1 MTNPTPT
8 SGAADRCQACVD
20 RNDGFYGSYA
30 PQCPAHN
37 DDGTPRDTAL
47 AKAQQPALTAQ
58 AISVEPAR
66 AVSETVNFTDQST
79 VSPIEK
85 ARRYLTHV
93 ASKKPNNPYFFDD
106 GYPRES
112 VADDAAAAL
121 SVLEQLAASYGQA
134 PAQPTAAGCLQ
145 HLTTLQEQAGMYA
158 DDFTPQAAQQ
168 ASAHVLHLVQDA
180 FAEVAMAYPK
190 AFALHKVG
198 LADTAVR
205 EALAAPAT
213 QQAGATKEH
222 VRLVRVIANKIE
234 DGSLFR
240 SGIYSNKDLARFVR
254 NVADAAA
261 PQFPTAQAA
270 ESVPAIQ
277 GETNVQLDT
286 DSNPTAPG
294 KQRDMACSLALG
306 QPVGNGQDQAAG
318 HLGAQG
324 DKLLT
329 VAERNI
335 RSFLRSATLKSESD
349 REAALNCVD
358 VLWEAARAPA
368 GSVPAPV
375 LDSLALMKVV
385 MQADEALSGRCT
397 RGTTNWAAAIGKAV
411 QDAVLAAR
419 APADSV
425 MEDAARLLRQILA
438 ASQDGDSDTH
448 LSAHFVSRIET
459 ITKAGGAA

>member
-1 MTNPTPT
+1 M
-8 SGAADRCQACVD
+8 
-20 RNDGFYGSYA
+20 
-30 PQCPAHN
+30 
-37 DDGTPRDTAL
+37 
-47 AKAQQPALTAQ
+47 
-58 AISVEPAR
+58 
-66 AVSETVNFTDQST
+66 
-79 VSPIEK
+79 
-85 ARRYLTHV
+85 
-93 ASKKPNNPYFFDD
+93 
-106 GYPRES
+106 
-112 VADDAAAAL
+112 
-121 SVLEQLAASYGQA
+121 
-134 PAQPTAAGCLQ
+134 
-145 HLTTLQEQAGMYA
+145 
-158 DDFTPQAAQQ
+158 
-168 ASAHVLHLVQDA
+168 
-180 FAEVAMAYPK
+180 
-190 AFALHKVG
+190 G

-335 RSFLRSATLKSESD
+335 RSFLRSATFKSESD

-358 VLWEAARAPA
+358 VLGEAVRASA
-368 GSVPAPV
+368 ESVPAVGYPP
-375 LDSLALMKVV
+375 LPDFDSGDEPIWEAIFNWKAATPGSDAHRKANAIESAIINQLRAYVDAYV
-385 MQADEALSGRCT
+385 DAD
-397 RGTTNWAAAIGKAV
+397 
-411 QDAVLAAR
+411 R
-419 APADSV
+419 ASRDPADSV
-425 MEDAARLLRQILA
+425 LEDASRYEMVRRGQHWSVVDGIGNCLRAEGLDA
-438 ASQDGDSDTH
+438 AVDT
-448 LSAHFVSRIET
+448 VR
-459 ITKAGGAA
+459 KQRGAT